1 MCCSYNQQVGVPVD
15 VVAKQIFQQGL
26 HMDQCICSNE
36 EVTE

>member
-15 VVAKQIFQQGL
+15 VAKQIFQQGL